1 MPTPK
6 PHEILLA
13 LGDDD
18 SFKTCFKKISRI
30 FRAAKKYPDLR
41 DSIYKKLLSSSD
53 LLKFFIKNN
62 DKLNDLSRADDNL
75 MTLVVASLIE
85 YNDVPHFKKLFEVL
99 NQLIALTSNFPA
111 TKEMLSKHFL
121 LNDELRKHF
130 ISTRRSIEKFVQE
143 FPERTEDVGE
153 MLRDED
159 ILYTYLKY
167 VADVEYFL
175 SSFPSLQNHFP
186 RILLNHRAYTCLS
199 HYNAHDFAQ
208 LMTRV
213 FPADSDKF
221 FKLLMAKEYEA
232 LFMLIFYHHY
242 ENPLDE
248 FFKGIKS
255 FPAQYHGRLWDKM
268 AYYAC
273 PRMLE
278 GGMERGNTTHIESLT
293 LLITRAIESGF
304 LSRETAKYCQQLV
317 LTTANQISNN
327 GTSDIKQKLS
337 PLNNALEEFLF
348 PVPDVKDFTKH
359 VLLMTSTS
367 SDTRSSHNNTPP
379 PNPILVV

>member
-30 FRAAKKYPDLR
+30 LRAAKKYPKLR
-41 DSIYKKLLSSSD
+41 DSIYEKLLSSSD
-53 LLKFFIKNN
+53 LLKFFIK
-62 DKLNDLSRADDNL
+62 DYLNLNYLSRSNDNL
-75 MTLVVASLIE
+75 MTLVVTRLIE
-85 YNDVPHFKKLFEVL
+85 YNDVPYFKKLFESR
-99 NQLIALTSNFPA
+99 NQFFSLTSNFPA

-121 LNDELRKHF
+121 LTDELRTHF
-130 ISTRRSIEKFVQE
+130 ISSRRSIAEFVQE

-153 MLRDED
+153 ILSYED
-159 ILYTYLKY
+159 ILYTYLY
-167 VADVEYFL
+167 SVADVEYFL
-175 SSFPSLQNHFP
+175 TSFPSLQIHFP
-186 RILLNHRAYTCLS
+186 SILLNHRAYICLT
-199 HYNAHDFAQ
+199 HYNANDFAQ

-213 FPADSDKF
+213 FLADSDKF
-221 FKLLMAKEYEA
+221 FELLMANEYKT
-232 LFMLIFYHHY
+232 LFMRLFYNY
-242 ENPLDE
+242 LENSLDK
-248 FFKGIKS
+248 FFEGIKS

-273 PRMLE
+273 PQLLE
-278 GGMERGNTTHIESLT
+278 EAMGTRNTAHIELLT
-293 LLITRAIESGF
+293 LLVTRTIENRF

-337 PLNNALEEFLF
+337 PLKSTLEEFLF
-348 PVPDVKDFTKH
+348 PVPVVTDITKH
-359 VLLMTSTS
+359 ILLTTSTS